1 MLLEKSKFN
10 MAGGSTQQG
19 EEGPGEKIEEYTRL
33 RGSPRATFAML
44 CIPSEWNLDFL
55 LRVMGYHTVNH

>member
-1 MLLEKSKFN
+1 

-44 CIPSEWNLDFL
+44 CIPSEWSLDFL